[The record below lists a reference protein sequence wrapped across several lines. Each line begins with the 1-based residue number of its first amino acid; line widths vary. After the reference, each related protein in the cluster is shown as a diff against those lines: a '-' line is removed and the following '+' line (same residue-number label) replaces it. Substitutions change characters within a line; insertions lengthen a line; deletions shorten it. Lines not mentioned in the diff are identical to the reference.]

1 MRATCPIAWPV
12 IWLHLN
18 NSRDLQQTARSTQHL
33 RLGTRM
39 QPCVRAEPTVTRLG
53 ESRQQPEMNKETQ
66 TRWDGLSTSHP
77 CMMLAAAQCYIENVA
92 CMPAR
97 VASHMQ
103 GQFYCSTPPFASNYR
118 LTDLLCNGV
127 PSMCVGIDARRRLN
141 QCCQ

>member
-1 MRATCPIAWPV
+1 MQDHTQQQHLNTFGQLCSLNLTKPEHMRATCPIAWPV

-66 TRWDGLSTSHP
+66 TRWDGLSTSHL
-77 CMMLAAAQCYIENVA
+77 CMMLAAAQCYIVKCSMHA
-92 CMPAR
+92 CKSGISHAR
-97 VASHMQ
+97 AV
-103 GQFYCSTPPFASNYR
+103 
-118 LTDLLCNGV
+118 LL
-127 PSMCVGIDARRRLN
+127 LN
-141 QCCQ
+141 TAICQQL